1 MAVSQLRGST
11 IAIISAHVPG
21 PHMSASAGPGP
32 TSSYPKQCK
41 SDGRVKIYNSVIARS
56 PLTKSKKRKIIEST
70 AKYTARVSVHCALT
84 GLVPHANVYKADCSK
99 NLQIENQSSSCQ
111 RWSLHAFQT
120 SHFICDQFGC
130 KLNLQS
136 IQNHA

>member
-32 TSSYPKQCK
+32 TSSSPKQCK

-70 AKYTARVSVHCALT
+70 AK
-84 GLVPHANVYKADCSK
+84 
-99 NLQIENQSSSCQ
+99 
-111 RWSLHAFQT
+111 
-120 SHFICDQFGC
+120 
-130 KLNLQS
+130 
-136 IQNHA
+136 